1 LYILFSLIDASV
13 KKNNEEYM
21 VHFRKR
27 ICQCGGPKDGFP
39 ATKRMMMSATGFSD
53 PYCVCGVLVQD
64 RGRPCEC

>member
-1 LYILFSLIDASV
+1 
-13 KKNNEEYM
+13 M